1 MRKKKTSK
9 LEDIESIQTDSE
21 AIQSIQSE
29 RQRENPSKRMV
40 RIGLPGKMTF
50 KQKFEEGHC
59 HMDIYRKTT
68 QGLLEIMGLESDCKI
83 VNAVFS
89 IQ

>member
-9 LEDIESIQTDSE
+9 LGDIESIEIDSE

-29 RQRENPSKRMV
+29 WQRENPSKRMV
-40 RIGLPGKMTF
+40 KIGLTGKMTF

-59 HMDIYRKTT
+59 MNIYRKTT

-83 VNAVFS
+83 VNTVFS